1 MVTLLLRLE
10 DAVVGGNTVF
20 PMAGVS
26 MRPVKYSAILWMN
39 KYGNLESNEDMKH
52 TGCPV
57 ALGRKI
63 IFTRQYDIH
72 DRTHKYKY
80 PTHAK
85 GEYSLKIN
93 GK

>member
-1 MVTLLLRLE
+1 M
-10 DAVVGGNTVF
+10 GGRTAF

-63 IFTRQYDIH
+63 IFTRQYAIH
-72 DRTHKYKY
+72 GHTHKYKY
-80 PTHAK
+80 PTQAEE
-85 GEYSLKIN
+85 EYSLTIN